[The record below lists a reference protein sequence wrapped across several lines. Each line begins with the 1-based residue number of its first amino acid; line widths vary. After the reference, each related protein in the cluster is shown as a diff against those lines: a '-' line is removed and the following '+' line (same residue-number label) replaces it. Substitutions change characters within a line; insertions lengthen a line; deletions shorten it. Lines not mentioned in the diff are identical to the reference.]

1 MKKVLKTLIKFILL
15 VVLLGLFGIV
25 GIVGY
30 SEIQATKAK
39 EHLIMEYDFTDWN
52 VFAIKVTEYVYEK
65 ETDCSTLWFKKC
77 TDDKELAKKFTFLTT
92 KGKTFEVTE
101 FKDGTF
107 DVGLPKDD
115 KESKKES

>member
-1 MKKVLKTLIKFILL
+1 MT
-15 VVLLGLFGIV
+15 
-25 GIVGY
+25 
-30 SEIQATKAK
+30 A
-39 EHLIMEYDFTDWN
+39 EYDRARALQLN
-52 VFAIKVTEYVYEK
+52 LYKHYHLLAY
-65 ETDCSTLWFKKC
+65 SQRKC